1 MQELGKVHLNINIIP
16 NGLENYMSFNIN
28 NELNFIDR
36 IQFLSSSLG
45 SLVKNLDKRDFEYLG
60 HKFDD
65 DVLDLVM
72 QKGFYPYEY
81 RNDFENFKEQL
92 PNKKKFYSSLIG
104 KKISDKDY
112 EHVLKVWNKKR

>member
-1 MQELGKVHLNINIIP
+1 MQELGKVYFNINIIP
-16 NGLENYMSFNIN
+16 NGLEKYMSFSIN

-45 SLVKNLDKRDFEYLG
+45 SLVKNLGKRDFEYLDY
-60 HKFDD
+60 KFDD
-65 DVLDLVM
+65 DVLDLAM

-81 RNDFENFKEQL
+81 MNGFENFKEQL

-112 EHVLKVWNKKR
+112 EHVLKV

>member
-16 NGLENYMSFNIN
+16 NGLEKYVSFNIN

-45 SLVKNLDKRDFEYLG
+45 SLVKNLGKRDFEYLG
-60 HKFDD
+60 HKFDN

-72 QKGFYPYEY
+72 KKGFYPYEY
-81 RNDFENFKEQL
+81 MNDFENFKEQL

-112 EHVLKVWNKKR
+112 KHVLKVWNKKR